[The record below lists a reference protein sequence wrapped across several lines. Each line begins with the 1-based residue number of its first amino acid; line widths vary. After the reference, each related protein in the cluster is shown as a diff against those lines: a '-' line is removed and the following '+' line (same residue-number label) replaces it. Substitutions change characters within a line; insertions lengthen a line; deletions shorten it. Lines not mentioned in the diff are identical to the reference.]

1 MPIKTLEDGKEILKK
16 HYDKQLELSKTN
28 GNKYDV
34 LWVQM
39 KYTHSLDVYK
49 VSEYLLKNDLALSKL
64 DEKYKLYGKLG
75 ALLHDIG
82 RAYEIGDKKLNGIRH
97 GYFGAENI
105 LKDIEKED
113 NPFILLSFKY
123 HDILDAENKTRN
135 DLKESG
141 LSQEEQEI
149 VIKLLKLVMDS
160 DKLANFKLFQNCNRE
175 YLLNLKGDLY
185 ITEKCFEDFKN
196 KKLID
201 KNDRNTNLDQYLSYI
216 TWCYDLNFQ
225 ASKDLVLKENYMGGI
240 IKRMKDDILTLYP
253 NSDKTAVDKVLR
265 QIEEISQQLKNDK
278 LL

>member
-16 HYDKQLELSKTN
+16 HYDKQLEFAKTS

-39 KYTHSLDVYK
+39 KYTHSLDVYN

-64 DEKYKLYGKLG
+64 GEKYKLYGKLG

-82 RAYEIGDKKLNGIRH
+82 RAYEIGDKKLNGVRH

-105 LKDIEKED
+105 LRDIEKED

-225 ASKDLVLKENYMGGI
+225 ASKDLVLKEAYMGGI
-240 IKRMKDDILTLYP
+240 IKRMKDDILILYP